1 MYTSEWA
8 KARKWRRLSK
18 MMTTNS
24 EAGEHGNGMRLEAM
38 LDMKHALVKLTK
50 QIDWTVYEA
59 AFGKYYAEDGRPG
72 VPIRVM
78 VGLHYLKYVFD
89 ESDESVVGRW
99 IENPYWQY
107 VCGCETFQH
116 ELPCHP
122 SSMSRWRKRVGV
134 EGIEVLLK
142 EVLTTA
148 MRVGA
153 LKAEAIEVVNADT
166 TVQEKVIAFPT
177 DAQLYHKARRT
188 LVRQAKAD
196 GIELRQSYTRLSKS
210 TLYWRNR
217 YAASQKYEQA
227 AKETLKLKQMLGRVM
242 RDIERQTGERTPA
255 MQSYLA
261 TAHRIHQ
268 QKKEDKNKVYSMHAP
283 EVDCIA
289 KGKATKKYEFGCK
302 VAVTSTAHSN
312 WIVGIQAQPGN
323 PYDGATLKPALEQV
337 EQLTAIKPR
346 QAIVDLGYR
355 GSEHQPSGIEVLIA
369 QSTSKVSS
377 AVKKLFK
384 RRSAIE
390 PIIGHAKHDH
400 GLERNHLAGIVGDKC
415 NALLVGCGFN
425 LAKLLHFFAGPSAS
439 FAS

>member
-1 MYTSEWA
+1 MMMA
-8 KARKWRRLSK
+8 KNNE
-18 MMTTNS
+18 TGGV
-24 EAGEHGNGMRLEAM
+24 GEGIRLETL

-50 QIDWTVYEA
+50 QIDWSVYETE
-59 AFGKYYAEDGRPG
+59 FGKHYAEDGRPG
-72 VPIRVM
+72 ISIRVM

-89 ESDESVVGRW
+89 ESDESVVARW
-99 IENPYWQY
+99 NENPYWQY
-107 VCGCETFQH
+107 LCGCETFQH

-122 SSMSRWRKRVGV
+122 SSLSRWRKRVGV
-134 EGIEVLLK
+134 DGMEVLLK
-142 EVLTTA
+142 AVLTTA

-153 LKAEAIEVVNADT
+153 LKAEAIQVVNADT

-196 GIELRQSYTRLSKS
+196 GIALRQSYTRLSKS
-210 TLYWRNR
+210 ILYWRNR

-227 AKETLKLKQMLGRVM
+227 RKETLKLQQLLGRVI
-242 RDIERQTGERTPA
+242 RDIERSTCNLTSVMQTL
-255 MQSYLA
+255 LA

-268 QKKEDKNKVYSMHAP
+268 QKKGDKNKIYSMHAP
-283 EVDCIA
+283 EVECIA
-289 KGKATKKYEFGCK
+289 KGKANQKYEFGCK
-302 VAVTSTAHSN
+302 VAVTTTAHSN
-312 WIVGIQAQPGN
+312 WIVGIQAQHGN

-337 EQLTAIKPR
+337 EYLTAIKPR
-346 QAIVDLGYR
+346 KVIVDLGYR
-355 GSEHQPSGIEVLIA
+355 GCEHQPAGVEVLIA
-369 QSTSKVSS
+369 LSTTKVSTTI
-377 AVKKLFK
+377 KKLFQ

-400 GLERNHLAGIVGDKC
+400 GLERNHLAGTLGDKC

-425 LAKLLHFFAGPSAS
+425 LAKLLHFFAGPSTS

>member
-1 MYTSEWA
+1 
-8 KARKWRRLSK
+8 
-18 MMTTNS
+18 MMIKSN
-24 EAGEHGNGMRLEAM
+24 EAGNVGEGIRLETL

-50 QIDWTVYEA
+50 QINWSAYET
-59 AFGKYYAEDGRPG
+59 AFGKHYAEDGRPG

-89 ESDESVVGRW
+89 ESDESVVARW

-122 SSMSRWRKRVGV
+122 SSLSRWRKRVGV
-134 EGIEVLLK
+134 DGMEVLLK
-142 EVLTTA
+142 EVLATA

-153 LKAEAIEVVNADT
+153 LKAEAIRVVNADT
-166 TVQEKVIAFPT
+166 TVQEKAIAFPT

-196 GIELRQSYTRLSKS
+196 GIPLRQSYTRLSKS
-210 TLYWRNR
+210 ILYWRNR

-227 AKETLKLKQMLGRVM
+227 AKETLKLQQLLGRVM
-242 RDIERQTGERTPA
+242 RDIERSTCELTAVMQT
-255 MQSYLA
+255 QLA
-261 TAHRIHQ
+261 TAQRIHQ

-283 EVDCIA
+283 EVECIA

-312 WIVGIQAQPGN
+312 WIVGIQAQHGN

-337 EQLTAIKPR
+337 EYLTAIKPCK
-346 QAIVDLGYR
+346 AIVDLGYR
-355 GSEHQPSGIEVLIA
+355 GNEHQPTGVEVLIA
-369 QSTSKVSS
+369 QSTTKVSS
-377 AVKKLFK
+377 AIKKLFQ

-400 GLERNHLAGIVGDKC
+400 GLERNHLAGTVGDKC

-425 LAKLLHFFAGPSAS
+425 LAKLLHFFAAPSAS

>member
-1 MYTSEWA
+1 MMMA
-8 KARKWRRLSK
+8 KNNESGG
-18 MMTTNS
+18 
-24 EAGEHGNGMRLEAM
+24 AGEGIRLETL

-50 QIDWTVYEA
+50 QIDWSVYET
-59 AFGKYYAEDGRPG
+59 AFGKHYAEDGRPG
-72 VPIRVM
+72 ISIRVM

-89 ESDESVVGRW
+89 ESDESVVARW
-99 IENPYWQY
+99 NENPYWQY

-122 SSMSRWRKRVGV
+122 SSLSRWRKRVGV
-134 EGIEVLLK
+134 EGMEVLLK
-142 EVLTTA
+142 AVLATA

-153 LKAEAIEVVNADT
+153 LKAEAIQVVNADT
-166 TVQEKVIAFPT
+166 TVQAKVIAFPT

-196 GIELRQSYTRLSKS
+196 GIALRQSYTRLSKS
-210 TLYWRNR
+210 ILYWRNR

-227 AKETLKLKQMLGRVM
+227 AKETLKLQQLLGRVM
-242 RDIERQTGERTPA
+242 RDIERSPCHLTSVMQTL
-255 MQSYLA
+255 LA

-268 QKKEDKNKVYSMHAP
+268 QKKGDKNKVYSMHAP
-283 EVDCIA
+283 EVECIA
-289 KGKATKKYEFGCK
+289 KGKANQKYEFGCK
-302 VAVTSTAHSN
+302 VAVTTTAHSN

-337 EQLTAIKPR
+337 EYLTAIKP
-346 QAIVDLGYR
+346 AKVIVDLGYR
-355 GSEHQPSGIEVLIA
+355 GGEHQPIGVEVLIA
-369 QSTSKVSS
+369 SSTTKVST
-377 AVKKLFK
+377 AIKKLFQ

-400 GLERNHLAGIVGDKC
+400 GLERNHLAGTLGDKC